1 METLFWIFLLTI
13 VYAYFGYPLSIF
25 LLSLLVKNTIREG
38 DARPAVT
45 FLITVY
51 NEKKSIREKLEN
63 TLALEYPKD
72 KLQVMVASDAS
83 DDGTDDIVRQ
93 YAGRGV
99 QLFSTRERVGK
110 TEAQNRA
117 VALSRGEVIVFSD
130 GTTRYE
136 RSALLHMVK
145 NYADPAVGAV
155 GGRFRYM
162 DPNRTSVG
170 TGTRAFWDY
179 ESIIK
184 LRQTRIRTITGCS
197 GCIYSVR
204 KALYEPL
211 PSDIVSDLVEPLKII
226 EKGYRVV
233 FEAGALAYENTYQR
247 RGDEFRTRI
256 RVISRG
262 MRGILYMKKLL
273 NPFRY
278 PFVSFQLISHKILR
292 WAVPLLAV
300 ALYLVNGALLGEGGI
315 YLVFFVLQAVFY
327 LLAALSIVIDF
338 LPRKIKILSL
348 PLYFCIINSACVI
361 AIVRTLLNR
370 KDIKWET
377 IR

>member
-99 QLFSTRERVGK
+99 QLFGTRERVGK

-136 RSALLHMVK
+136 SSALLHLVK

-155 GGRFRYM
+155 GGRFRYT
-162 DPNRTSVG
+162 DPSRTSVG

-233 FEAGALAYENTYQR
+233 FEARALAYENTYQR

-292 WAVPLLAV
+292 WTVPLLAV

-338 LPRKIKILSL
+338 L
-348 PLYFCIINSACVI
+348 
-361 AIVRTLLNR
+361 
-370 KDIKWET
+370 
-377 IR
+377 